1 VHFARGIV
9 AAWRLAATYR
19 AAKLRRY
26 ERSEPR
32 IARREPQIKSTLF
45 YSVLFYLCEAARPN
59 EYFVNFAAHLGDKY
73 DGKISLCYFS
83 LVLFSKSA
91 LRLIL
96 K

>member
-1 VHFARGIV
+1 VRRTKREA
-9 AAWRLAATYR
+9 
-19 AAKLRRY
+19 RRY

-32 IARREPQIKSTLF
+32 IARRKPQKKHAKGVF
-45 YSVLFYLCEAARPN
+45 FLCAQRLAQIE
-59 EYFVNFAAHLGDKY
+59 LICIKY

-96 K
+96 KIKAALFET